1 MKIQI
6 SLRLRLTKQ
15 KKTIKVS
22 YHTFETATYDR
33 YLAASLALRAKSAK
47 EAKQYIDDIT
57 GQGSLNAHFAS
68 LYEEMVKLTDSDLR
82 SILRNSQVPILK
94 IDASNWYDYYPELD
108 VSIFKRHAY
117 KGDLGEY
124 PNVIEII
131 QIQEEIV
138 DKTIELNKTFDRPE
152 TYLVE
157 LTDNAITA
165 TFFDDKVTIPP
176 DVFAERLVAEIK
188 DLQGYQG
195 AVRDE
200 AEGNGWFVLTPTKL
214 NNLAMTSTCFYD
226 DAGNH
231 CCIRNMDIR
240 KTVIALIN
248 GLYIY
253 KETIVPYEKNPDL
266 CAKVLDV
273 IANNSIVRSSSV
285 GTILLLLRNVDVKKA
300 QKFINE
306 NFGKTY
312 FPKEIAD
319 FVMRMIQFGNTSKWH
334 KAILQELLHKCDG
347 SFYPMLYRIDSSL
360 SFTIEQLI
368 TLDSA
373 LLTEEDNKK
382 VEEYWNDVKEMQES
396 IRQIVGA
403 VTTSGLRE
411 RSKVLKADNDTR
423 RFTKLCNDL
432 IGHFKKDL
440 TKEDKA
446 ETEKWL
452 KAALELKE
460 LATKIEDK
468 IKKQEAE
475 QKKQGPKE

>member
-33 YLAASLALRAKSAK
+33 YLAASLALRAKSEK
-47 EAKQYIDDIT
+47 EAKQYINDIT
-57 GQGSLNAHFAS
+57 GQGSLNAHFES
-68 LYEEMVKLTDSDLR
+68 LYEEMVKLSENDLH
-82 SILRNSQVPILK
+82 SILKNSLVPILK
-94 IDASNWYDYYPELD
+94 IDASNWYDYYPELN
-108 VSIFKRHAY
+108 VSIFKRHAFE
-117 KGDLGEY
+117 GDLGEY
-124 PNVIEII
+124 PNVIEILH
-131 QIQEEIV
+131 IQEEIV
-138 DKTIELNKTFDRPE
+138 EKTVELNKTFEKPD
-152 TYLVE
+152 TYLVK
-157 LTDNAITA
+157 LTDDAITA
-165 TFFDDKVTIPP
+165 TFFDDEVRIPS
-176 DVFAERLVAEIK
+176 DVFAERLVTEIK
-188 DLQGYQG
+188 DLQGYTG

-200 AEGNGWFVLTPTKL
+200 AEGDGWFVLTPTKL
-214 NNLAMTSTCFYD
+214 NNLAMTSNCFYD
-226 DAGNH
+226 EAGNH
-231 CCIRNMDIR
+231 CSIRNTDIR
-240 KTVIALIN
+240 KTIIAQIN

-253 KETIVPYEKNPDL
+253 KETTVLYEKNPDL
-266 CAKVLDV
+266 CGKVLDV
-273 IANNSIVRSSSV
+273 IANNSIVKSSGVSMIV
-285 GTILLLLRNVDVKKA
+285 LLLKNVDVKKA
-300 QKFINE
+300 QKFIND

-319 FVMRMIQFGNTSKWH
+319 FVAQKIRFETTSKWH
-334 KAILQELLHKCDG
+334 KAILQEILAKCDAT
-347 SFYPMLYRIDSSL
+347 FYPILYRIDSSL

-382 VEEYWNDVKEMQES
+382 VEEYWNDVKEMKES
-396 IRQIVGA
+396 IEQIVGA

-411 RSKVLKADNDTR
+411 RSKTLTADSDTR

-440 TKEDKA
+440 SKESKA

-460 LATKIEDK
+460 LASKIEDK
-468 IKKQEAE
+468 LKKQAAE